1 MLIRYLCFILLL
13 AATSAYSQQ
22 GPEDTAFIQSA
33 LDSSVA
39 IYEKSIGLQHQYLNG
54 SAYVEPPRTGEQHPF
69 FLSDDWTLGPITF
82 DGQQYNNVPMLYDLT
97 IDQVVSESAG
107 ANPQL
112 LQKAK
117 LQKFT
122 LSGHQFIK
130 IDGEASLPES
140 GFYHVLYEGP
150 SQVICRRRKFKYDR
164 PDSSIKLEIIFEEKN
179 RFFILKDSD
188 YLPVRSRRSVLK
200 VLSDQKA
207 QIRTFVRK
215 NQIRFKKNLDV
226 SLPVVARFYDTLIR
240 SQE

>member
-13 AATSAYSQQ
+13 AATSAYSQK
-22 GPEDTAFIQSA
+22 GPKETAFIQSA
-33 LDSSVA
+33 MDSSIA
-39 IYEKSIGLQHQYLNG
+39 IYEKAIGLQHQYLNG
-54 SAYVEPPRTGEQHPF
+54 SAYVEPPRTEEQHPF
-69 FLSDDWTLGPITF
+69 FLSEDWTLGPITF

-97 IDQVVSESAG
+97 IDQVVTESAG

-117 LQKFT
+117 LQEFA
-122 LSGHQFIK
+122 LSGQQFIK
-130 IDGEASLPES
+130 IDDEASLPES

-164 PDSSIKLEIIFEEKN
+164 IESSKELVTIYEKKN
-179 RFFILKDSD
+179 RYFILKGSN
-188 YLPVRSRRSVLK
+188 YLPVRSRRSVLG
-200 VLSDQKA
+200 VLSDHKA

-226 SLPVVARFYDTLIR
+226 SLPVVARFYDTLIKT
-240 SQE
+240 QE